1 MKWKQAL
8 VWGLVAACVNDYDI
22 RDNKNGV
29 QPALDIVVYDT
40 SVPTPLTDSVPY
52 TIDTGDDP
60 ELVPPSLPE
69 MLITPEFYDFG
80 ELKINCTD
88 DYEAT
93 ISSIGNAPLIIDS
106 WDYNNTVGM
115 SMETDIEL
123 PLTLAPGEEASIT
136 FTYEEIDLIADM
148 GRLYIDSNDFMDP
161 HQTITHQGYGVPTG
175 TQTDNFSQG
184 GESKADILFVIDN
197 SCSMGDEQEA
207 LGENSDLFI
216 RNLMDSDVDF
226 QIAVITTDSTALRG
240 GIMTKDTANLED
252 LLEASIVAGTMGWPY
267 EMGQEFAKLALE
279 PGGPLDASSGFQ
291 RENSFLS
298 IIIVSDEEDASPLD
312 DVAYYDFFVS
322 LKEDKLFAL
331 HTVVDTTELEPGIG
345 ANPWLPGGTG
355 AGPGGGGGGPGGGPG
370 WRFHTGDTGDT
381 DTGDTDTGDCD
392 TGTTDTGHTG
402 DTSVDTGPVAV
413 PVRRCGVYG
422 GRYISQADLLYGTT
436 LNICEGS
443 WGDYVSILAEDSFNP
458 NLIFPLSRI
467 PMEGSIAIKA
477 DGVPLKAGW
486 EFDDVGNVI
495 TFDPSQAPEEDE
507 LVQITYDYV
516 EECDE

>member
-1 MKWKQAL
+1 MKWKQFL

-22 RDNKNGV
+22 RDKKNRV
-29 QPALDIVVYDT
+29 RPALDTAAVYDT
-40 SVPTPLTDSVPY
+40 SVPTSPIDSVPY

-69 MLITPEFYDFG
+69 MLVIPGFFDFG
-80 ELKINCTD
+80 ELKINCSD
-88 DYEAT
+88 EYEAT
-93 ISSIGNAPLIIDS
+93 IMSVGNVPLIIDS

-123 PLTLAPGEEASIT
+123 PLTLEPGEEATIK
-136 FTYEEIDLIADM
+136 FTYEEIDLISDM
-148 GRLYIDSNDFMDP
+148 GRLHIDSNDFTDP
-161 HQTITHQGYGVPTG
+161 HQTITHQGHGVPTG

-197 SCSMGDEQEA
+197 SCSMGNEQEA

-240 GIMTKDTANLED
+240 GIMTKDTAGLED
-252 LLEASIVAGTMGWPY
+252 LLESSIVAGTMGYPE
-267 EMGQEFAKLALE
+267 EMGQEYAKLALE

-298 IIIVSDEEDASPLD
+298 VIIVSDEEDASPLD
-312 DVAYYDFFVS
+312 DEVYYDFFVS

-331 HTVVDTTELEPGIG
+331 HTVVDTTELEPGG
-345 ANPWLPGGTG
+345 GVTNPWLPGGTG
-355 AGPGGGGGGPGGGPG
+355 GGGGPGGGPGGGGGPG

-381 DTGDTDTGDCD
+381 GGSHTGDT
-392 TGTTDTGHTG
+392 GTADTGHTG
-402 DTSVDTGPVAV
+402 VVDTGPPAILVD
-413 PVRRCGVYG
+413 RCGMYG
-422 GRYISQADLLYGTT
+422 GRYISQTGLLFGTT
-436 LNICEGS
+436 LNICGDS

-467 PMEGSIAIKA
+467 PMDGSIMIKA
-477 DGVPLKAGW
+477 DGIPLKAGW
-486 EFDDVGNVI
+486 EYDDVGNIV

-507 LVQITYDYV
+507 LVQIIYDYI
-516 EECDE
+516 EECE

>member
-1 MKWKQAL
+1 MKWKQFL

-22 RDNKNGV
+22 RNKKNGV

-40 SVPTPLTDSVPY
+40 SVPTPPTDSVPY

-69 MLITPEFYDFG
+69 MLVIPGFFDFG
-80 ELKINCTD
+80 ELKINCSD
-88 DYEAT
+88 EYEAT
-93 ISSIGNAPLIIDS
+93 IMSVGNVPLIIDNWEYS
-106 WDYNNTVGM
+106 STDGM

-123 PLTLAPGEEASIT
+123 PLTLEPGEEATIK
-136 FTYEEIDLIADM
+136 FTYEEEDLISDM
-148 GRLYIDSNDFMDP
+148 GRLHIDSNDFMDP
-161 HQTITHQGYGVPTG
+161 HQTITHQGHGVPTG

-240 GIMTKDTANLED
+240 GIMTKDTSNLED
-252 LLEASIVAGTMGWPY
+252 LLEASIVAGVLGSPY

-298 IIIVSDEEDASPLD
+298 VIIVSDEEDSSPLD
-312 DVAYYDFFVS
+312 DGAYYDFFIS

-331 HTVVDTTELEPGIG
+331 HTVVSTVEPTPGG
-345 ANPWLPGGTG
+345 GPNPWLPG
-355 AGPGGGGGGPGGGPG
+355 AGPGAGGGGGGGRPVTHTG
-370 WRFHTGDTGDT
+370 HTGDTGL
-381 DTGDTDTGDCD
+381 G
-392 TGTTDTGHTG
+392 DTGHTG
-402 DTSVDTGPVAV
+402 DTGILDTGPTVP
-413 PVRRCGVYG
+413 PVRQCGMFG
-422 GRYISQADLLYGTT
+422 ERYINQSALLSGTT
-436 LNICEGS
+436 LNICEGN
-443 WGDYVSILAEDSFNP
+443 WGDYVGILAEDSFNP
-458 NLIFPLSRI
+458 NLIFPLSRV
-467 PMEGSIAIKA
+467 PMEGSITIKA
-477 DGVPLKAGW
+477 DGIPLKTGW
-486 EFDDVGNVI
+486 EYDDVGNVV
-495 TFDPSQAPEEDE
+495 TFDPSQAPGEDE

>member
-1 MKWKQAL
+1 MKWKQFL

-29 QPALDIVVYDT
+29 LGALDSVVYDT
-40 SVPTPLTDSVPY
+40 SGTPGLTDSVPY

-69 MLITPEFYDFG
+69 MLVIPGFFDFG
-80 ELKINCTD
+80 ELKINCSD
-88 DYEAT
+88 EYEAT
-93 ISSIGNAPLIIDS
+93 IMSVGNAPLIIDS

-207 LGENSDLFI
+207 LGENSGLFI
-216 RNLMDSDVDF
+216 QNLMDSDVDF

-240 GIMTKDTANLED
+240 GIMTKDTVNLEG
-252 LLEASIVAGTMGWPY
+252 LLEVSIVAGVLGSPY

-279 PGGPLDASSGFQ
+279 PGGSLDASSGFQ

-298 IIIVSDEEDASPLD
+298 VIIVSDEEDSSPLD
-312 DVAYYDFFVS
+312 DGEYYDFFIS

-331 HTVVDTTELEPGIG
+331 HTVISTVEPTPGG
-345 ANPWLPGGTG
+345 GPNPWLPG
-355 AGPGGGGGGPGGGPG
+355 AGPGAGGGGGGV
-370 WRFHTGDTGDT
+370 RFHTGDTAAT
-381 DTGDTDTGDCD
+381 S
-392 TGTTDTGHTG
+392 DTGHTG
-402 DTSVDTGPVAV
+402 DTGLGGGTGHSGDTGGLDTGPAI
-413 PVRRCGVYG
+413 PPARQCGMFG
-422 GRYISQADLLYGTT
+422 ERYINQSALLSGTT

-443 WGDYVSILAEDSFNP
+443 WGDYVGILAEDSFNP

-467 PMEGSIAIKA
+467 PMEGSIVIKA
-477 DGVPLKAGW
+477 DGMPLNSGW
-486 EFDDVGNVI
+486 VYDDVGNVVN
-495 TFDPSQAPEEDE
+495 FDPSQAPGEDE
-507 LVQITYDYV
+507 LVQIIYDYV

>member
-1 MKWKQAL
+1 MYRFLFLL
-8 VWGLVAACVNDYDI
+8 VLVGCNQEYDI
-22 RDNKNGV
+22 IDGGKGPN
-29 QPALDIVVYDT
+29 VVVVVDT
-40 SVPTPLTDSVPY
+40 SSHDSGIPPLTTDTSE
-52 TIDTGDDP
+52 TTDTGTDP
-60 ELVPPSLPE
+60 ELKPPSLPE
-69 MLITPEFYDFG
+69 MLITPGFYDFG

-88 DYEAT
+88 EYEAT

-123 PLTLAPGEEASIT
+123 PLTLEPGEEATIK
-136 FTYEEIDLIADM
+136 FTYEEIDLISDM
-148 GRLYIDSNDFMDP
+148 GRLHVDSNDFMDP
-161 HQTITHQGYGVPTG
+161 HQTITHQGHGVPTG
-175 TQTDNFSQG
+175 TQIDNFSQG

-240 GIMTKDTANLED
+240 GIMTKDTANLEG
-252 LLEASIVAGTMGWPY
+252 LLEASIVAGVLGSPY

-291 RENSFLS
+291 REDSFLS
-298 IIIVSDEEDASPLD
+298 VIIVSDEEDSSPLD
-312 DVAYYDFFVS
+312 DGEYYDFFIS

-331 HTVVDTTELEPGIG
+331 HTVVSTVEPTPGG
-345 ANPWLPGGTG
+345 GPNPWLPG
-355 AGPGGGGGGPGGGPG
+355 AGPGAGGGGGG
-370 WRFHTGDTGDT
+370 RRYHTGDTGNLS
-381 DTGDTDTGDCD
+381 
-392 TGTTDTGHTG
+392 DTGHTG
-402 DTSVDTGPVAV
+402 DTGLGDTGHPGDTGMLDTGPVV
-413 PVRRCGVYG
+413 PPVRQCGMFG
-422 GRYISQADLLYGTT
+422 ERYINQSVLLFGTT

-467 PMEGSIAIKA
+467 PMEGSITIKA

-486 EFDDVGNVI
+486 EYDDVGNVV

-507 LVQITYDYV
+507 LVQIIYDYV
-516 EECDE
+516 EECE